1 MQSVMEKTIKQEF
14 EVKDEDVVN
23 DDAYTSGTYQLGGNG
38 LKEKVLKGISIEEV
52 YKLQF
57 NYIDEIEIF
66 YNMLAKVTKFSIR
79 KDDLKRDKN
88 GDIISRKWVCS
99 REGHRA
105 TKFIENDKP

>member
-1 MQSVMEKTIKQEF
+1 MQSMMEKTIKQEF

-23 DDAYTSGTYQLGGNG
+23 DDEYTGGTYQLDGNS

-57 NYIDEIEIF
+57 DCIDETETF
-66 YNMLAKVTKFSIR
+66 YNKLAKITGFSIQ

-88 GDIISRKWVCS
+88 ENIISQK
-99 REGHRA
+99 
-105 TKFIENDKP
+105 